1 MNRFLFKSISA
12 ACAAGL
18 LTCGQVASAASAA
31 GNAQAASASHMDA
44 AQIAERNVAARGGL
58 QAWRAVSSIRMT
70 GQLDA
75 GGKKNVRLPFTLT
88 LKRPHKSRLEI
99 QFEQQTALQVYDGS
113 QGWLVR
119 PYLGRNDVEPYTPA
133 QLKSAASSAELDG
146 PLIDY
151 ANKGT
156 TIQALGMEQVEGHRA
171 YVLKLTSKDG
181 ASRRLW
187 VDASSFLE
195 LKIDGEPRVLDG
207 KTHGVAVLYRDY
219 RKENGL
225 VMPHTLET
233 VVSGVKETHRITI
246 EHVALNE
253 PADDT
258 MFGKPPLTFAKAP
271 SHPAETR
278 TR

>member
-1 MNRFLFKSISA
+1 MNRFLFKSISV
-12 ACAAGL
+12 ACAAVF
-18 LTCGQVASAASAA
+18 LTFGQVAFAASAA
-31 GNAQAASASHMDA
+31 GNAQAASAARMDA
-44 AQIAERNVAARGGL
+44 AQIAARNAAARGGL
-58 QAWRAVSSIRMT
+58 PAWRAVSTLRMT

-75 GGKKNVRLPFTLT
+75 GGKKNVKLPFTLT
-88 LKRPHKSRLEI
+88 LKRPRKSRLEI

-156 TIQALGMEQVEGHRA
+156 TIETLGTEQVEGHRA
-171 YVLKLTSKDG
+171 YVLKLTMKDG
-181 ASRRLW
+181 ATRRLW

-207 KTHGVAVLYRDY
+207 KTHSVTIFYRDY

-233 VVSGVKETHRITI
+233 VVSGVKQTHRITI

-253 PADDT
+253 AADDAL
-258 MFGKPPLTFAKAP
+258 FGKPPLTVARAAG
-271 SHPAETR
+271 HPTDSR